1 MKIQITGLHINIT
14 ESINDFITKKIIK
27 LKKYNEK
34 LTEAD
39 IIISVE
45 KNFHIVK
52 ATLYGKNLKFKCE
65 ERSKDMYESING
77 VVSKLEKRLRKQKSV
92 KKDHSRQSFRW
103 VEHQIFTEGI
113 KNLTKNKSEDDII
126 KVENFELKPMKI
138 DEAVEQLKIVKLKKD
153 KNNFIVFI
161 DSDTNKFS
169 VLYERRD
176 KKFGLIQPE

>member
-14 ESINDFITKKIIK
+14 ESLNDFITKKIRK

-45 KNFHIVK
+45 KKFHIVR
-52 ATLYGKNLKFKCE
+52 AMLYGKNLKFKCE

-77 VVSKLEKRLRKQKSV
+77 VVNKLEKRLRKQKSV

-103 VEHQIFTEGI
+103 VEHQIFNEG
-113 KNLTKNKSEDDII
+113 KNLNENKYEDDII
-126 KVENFELKPMKI
+126 EVENFELKPMKV
-138 DEAVEQLKIVKLKKD
+138 DEAVEQLKIEKSKKD